1 MGITPYRDWYI
12 KPSVSANTVNNNFV
26 MSQDII
32 NLQHSL
38 SNTILRSHDFT
49 FTVDNENYQ
58 EVVIHDERV
67 GGIDEVLELIFHIK
81 FLHFCHNLLY

>member
-1 MGITPYRDWYI
+1 
-12 KPSVSANTVNNNFV
+12 

-32 NLQHSL
+32 NLQHSH
-38 SNTILRSHDFT
+38 SSKILRSHDFT